1 MKFFLF
7 FFLSVLLCGVQGFS
21 ETKCFLLSEKGYILK
36 QEGNCKERHAPC
48 STFKIPISL
57 MGYNDG
63 ILIDA
68 VTPEWPFKQ
77 RYADWYEI
85 WKRPQNPTSWIKN
98 TCVWYSQLI
107 TQKIGLRKF
116 KAYLAQFDYG
126 NQDVSGDKGKN
137 NGLTESWLSSS
148 LKISGLEQ
156 LAFLEKLLN
165 DKLPVS
171 AKAQRLTRH
180 LLFVEDLAPGWKLYE
195 KTGSGRVP
203 KPDGSQ
209 GDLKMGWFI
218 GWIQKGDRK
227 VLFVHYIE
235 DDKKMEDSGG
245 SRAKEIAKKKLLEFV
260 QSTE

>member
-85 WKRPQNPTSWIKN
+85 LKKSQKPNSRIKKSFFL
-98 TCVWYSQLI
+98 YYPLDKP
-107 TQKIGLRKF
+107 KIGLRKF

-126 NQDVSGDKGKN
+126 NQDVS
-137 NGLTESWLSSS
+137 
-148 LKISGLEQ
+148 
-156 LAFLEKLLN
+156 
-165 DKLPVS
+165 
-171 AKAQRLTRH
+171 
-180 LLFVEDLAPGWKLYE
+180 
-195 KTGSGRVP
+195 
-203 KPDGSQ
+203 
-209 GDLKMGWFI
+209 
-218 GWIQKGDRK
+218 
-227 VLFVHYIE
+227 
-235 DDKKMEDSGG
+235 
-245 SRAKEIAKKKLLEFV
+245 
-260 QSTE
+260 